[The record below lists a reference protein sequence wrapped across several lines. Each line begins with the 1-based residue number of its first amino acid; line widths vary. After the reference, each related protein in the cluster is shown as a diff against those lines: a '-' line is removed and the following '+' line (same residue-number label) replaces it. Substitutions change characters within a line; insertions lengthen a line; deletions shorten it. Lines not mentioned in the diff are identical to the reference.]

1 MLGATWQSVENDC
14 IREYL
19 KLSPDQTGPMIKE
32 TVPLSHAHKV
42 LRKQDVI
49 LRVDDVPVAD
59 DGTIPFRKHERL
71 SFKYILTKK
80 FVNETCKIRVL
91 RDGKEKNIK
100 VKITKKQ
107 HLVPR
112 HLYDKR
118 PSYYSIAGLVFTVLS
133 EDYMKSE
140 YGKNW
145 LCKAPVRFVKEYMY
159 GRKTD
164 PEEQIVIL
172 NQILSHDV
180 NHGYSDD
187 SFSPRRLYAV
197 NGEKITNI
205 SELVRVVESAK
216 SKFLTFDL
224 SDDARIVMRRKLA
237 FASNQEIQRAHS
249 IEYLKSVDL
258 R

>member
-1 MLGATWQSVENDC
+1 MLGAAWQSVENQC
-14 IREYL
+14 IRDYL
-19 KLSPDQTGPMIKE
+19 CLSQDQTGPMITE
-32 TVPLSHAHKV
+32 TVPLSHADKV

-91 RDGKEKNIK
+91 RDGKEKDIK
-100 VKITKKQ
+100 VKIVKKQ
-107 HLVPR
+107 YLVPR

-140 YGKNW
+140 YGKSW

-159 GRKTD
+159 GKKTNPHGAD
-164 PEEQIVIL
+164 CDFESNSVPRCESWIL
-172 NQILSHDV
+172 
-180 NHGYSDD
+180 
-187 SFSPRRLYAV
+187 R
-197 NGEKITNI
+197 
-205 SELVRVVESAK
+205 
-216 SKFLTFDL
+216 
-224 SDDARIVMRRKLA
+224 
-237 FASNQEIQRAHS
+237 
-249 IEYLKSVDL
+249 
-258 R
+258 